1 MPRKKHHGGLT
12 HLPDDENHPTESG
25 HALNVR
31 AFPPRWALS
40 TYIILTGAVWGLAL
54 ARTLALEA
62 HIAAFSSL
70 TGALLT
76 AAISSSLVFG
86 FSQWR
91 MQTISP
97 IHVATAITPL
107 LLPLYDVLQG
117 DFAPWRG
124 PVLLMG
130 SLGLALFVECF
141 PPRAKVPRS
150 PYIAGALAIGLPLLV
165 ILPDISPYVGRADT
179 FEFQVV
185 APRLGIA
192 HPSGYPL
199 YILIGKL
206 FSLLPVGTIAWRVN
220 LSSAVFTAAA
230 SGVLYLTLTA
240 IRSQMQRVTSV
251 QPKTKRD
258 RLTAGPTGDLLC
270 LIVALTMA
278 FSPTLWSRSI
288 EAEVYALNALIVT
301 LALGLAVRWAM
312 GKMPAWHA
320 VPAFALLSGIALA
333 SHLTLG
339 ALLLIGAPLLLTTR
353 PRPSFRLLSSALGL
367 FAAGV
372 GLYLYIPIRWP
383 AVNHGEIMTPARFW
397 RFITNAESG
406 GALRPLAF
414 IRDPTRWGVVF
425 RLIQAQVGWVGILL
439 AVIGLVYL
447 ASSIL
452 HRREDFPRWE
462 LALGTALA
470 FCAWVWFNLSFY
482 VAEPDY
488 SAFLIPAHVVLT
500 FWLGIGALCLLD
512 WLSKYLSRPYR
523 HPTLVALVLVLAC
536 LPLSQLWQTGPTL
549 DTKTV
554 GYADEAWGRY
564 VLSQPLASDAAIL
577 ADSEKFPPLYYLQ
590 QIKGLRP
597 DLELVTLFNEAQ
609 YRAALQE
616 RLAEGQTVYLARYL
630 PGMGIYAPRSMGPL
644 VEISPHPQGEEER
657 NEDER
662 EPSSRRLSF
671 GQSLTLRAH
680 QLEMDPEGRRMH
692 HLTLIW
698 QATRTITEDLE
709 VRLRLVTSEGEVA
722 WQPQGTRPV
731 NGYTTTQSWQ
741 AGDVIT
747 DYHALPWPTWLTPG
761 IYTLELGLFP
771 RFQTEG
777 LQVTSYGQVPDPS
790 SQDWLAIEL
799 IDLKPIAPPQREPP
813 ALPQR
818 VNAQWQ
824 EALLGDAIWLDSV
837 DIPTE
842 ATADAKVTLDTAW
855 KRGRFVIPHS
865 RTLNKIQPSIQWT
878 LEAYETQGENTVLP
892 EVQGVPYPPA
902 AWPPRNLI
910 HMRYDIPT
918 PDKAGRYHISV
929 GWIDQDDEQVPGRCT
944 WLGARQP
951 FCPLGEILIH
961 PAQADFRAN
970 FGDKILLVKADLDTT
985 HLTPGNTLPLMLQWR
1000 GLRTMP
1006 HDYTV
1011 FAQLIGP
1018 DGNLYGQV
1026 DTWPSQGT
1034 RPTSTW
1040 APGEI
1045 IDDPHRVPLDPDAP
1059 AGHYRVIV
1067 GWYLLATMERL
1078 PTVNAQGQ
1086 VIGDFYTLGEI
1097 TVP

>member
-1 MPRKKHHGGLT
+1 
-12 HLPDDENHPTESG
+12 
-25 HALNVR
+25 
-31 AFPPRWALS
+31 
-40 TYIILTGAVWGLAL
+40 
-54 ARTLALEA
+54 
-62 HIAAFSSL
+62 
-70 TGALLT
+70 
-76 AAISSSLVFG
+76 
-86 FSQWR
+86 
-91 MQTISP
+91 
-97 IHVATAITPL
+97 
-107 LLPLYDVLQG
+107 
-117 DFAPWRG
+117 
-124 PVLLMG
+124 MG
-130 SLGLALFVECF
+130 SLGLALFIERF
-141 PPRAKVPRS
+141 PPRAKIPRA

-165 ILPDISPYVGRADT
+165 MLPDISPYVGRADT

-206 FSLLPVGTIAWRVN
+206 FALLPVGTIAWRVN
-220 LSSAVFTAAA
+220 LSSAVFTSAA

-240 IRSQMQRVTSV
+240 IRSQMQWMTSV

-258 RLTAGPTGDLLC
+258 RLTARPTGDKLTGRPTGDRLTARPTGDLLC

-288 EAEVYALNALIVT
+288 EAEVYALNAFIVT
-301 LALGLAVRWAM
+301 LALRLAVRWAA

-353 PRPSFRLLSSALGL
+353 PRPSFRLLGSALGL

-383 AVNHGEIMTPARFW
+383 VVNHGEIMTPAHFW

-414 IRDPTRWGVVF
+414 IRDPARWGVVF

-439 AVIGLVYL
+439 AVIGLAYL
-447 ASSIL
+447 ASSAL
-452 HRREDFPRWE
+452 RRREGFPRWE

-488 SAFLIPAHVVLT
+488 SAFLIPGHVVLI
-500 FWLGIGALCLLD
+500 FWLGIGALCLLS
-512 WLSKYLSRPYR
+512 WLSKYLSPPYQRPI
-523 HPTLVALVLVLAC
+523 LVALVIVLAC
-536 LPLSQLWQTGPTL
+536 LPLSQLWKTGPTL

-564 VLSQPLASDAAIL
+564 VLSQPLVSDAAIL

-590 QIKGLRP
+590 QIKGLRS
-597 DLELVTLFNEAQ
+597 DLELVTLFNETQ
-609 YRAALQE
+609 YRTALQE

-630 PGMGIYAPRSMGPL
+630 PGMGIYAPQSRGPL
-644 VEISPHPQGEEER
+644 VEISPHPLTAKER
-657 NEDER
+657 NKNKQEV
-662 EPSSRRLSF
+662 SGLKYCF
-671 GQSLTLRAH
+671 GQSPALRTY
-680 QLEMDPEGRRMH
+680 QLEMDPEGRSMH
-692 HLTLIW
+692 HLTLVW
-698 QATRTITEDLE
+698 QVTHAITKDLE
-709 VRLRLVTSEGEVA
+709 VRLRLVTPEGEIA

-761 IYTLELGLFP
+761 TYTLELGLFP

-777 LQVTSYGQVPDPS
+777 LKVIPYGQAPDPS

-799 IDLKPIAPPQREPP
+799 IDLKPIDHLQRVPA

-818 VNAQWQ
+818 VNAQWR
-824 EALLGDAIWLDSV
+824 EASLENTIWLDSF
-837 DIPTE
+837 DISTE
-842 ATADAKVTLDTAW
+842 ATADANVTLDAAW
-855 KRGRFVIPHS
+855 KQGRFIIPHS
-865 RTLNKIQPSIQWT
+865 RALNDIQPSIQWIPET
-878 LEAYETQGENTVLP
+878 YETQGENTVLP

-918 PDKAGRYHISV
+918 PDEAGRYHIGV
-929 GWIDQDDEQVPGRCT
+929 GWIDQDGEQVPGRCT

-961 PAQADFRAN
+961 PAQADFHAN
-970 FGDKILLVKADLDTT
+970 FGDKILLIEANLNAAQ
-985 HLTPGNTLPLMLQWR
+985 LTPGNTLPLMLQWR

-1011 FAQLIGP
+1011 FVQLIGP

-1026 DTWPSQGT
+1026 DTWPNHGT

-1045 IDDPHRVPLDPDAP
+1045 IDDAHRIPLDPDAP
-1059 AGHYRVIV
+1059 AGRYRVIV